1 MVLIKTNLPPPPI
14 KGHPICQDPTIPLLY
29 NHPKNQTK
37 KMKTSSSLQILMSLS
52 MVAVLLTIN
61 NLYAQ
66 NTGVIN
72 TNLNI
77 GATILAQ
84 LKLTNNSDVQFGNL
98 SATTPGHV
106 FLSPTGSGHTNT
118 GVSTSVGKF
127 TVEGSTSGS
136 VKVTWPANIVLNSS
150 IGSNTLIYN
159 LQVNGNGSD
168 LASGSTILGTG
179 GLGVAATADV
189 TLVAGKYYLYV
200 GGKVGGTAGSAA
212 NLNAQATGVYA
223 GIANFRV
230 EYN

>member
-1 MVLIKTNLPPPPI
+1 M
-14 KGHPICQDPTIPLLY
+14 
-29 NHPKNQTK
+29 K
-37 KMKTSSSLQILMSLS
+37 KPSSLQILMSLS
-52 MVAVLLTIN
+52 MAAFLLTVN

-72 TNLNI
+72 TNLNV

-127 TVEGSTSGS
+127 TVEGSTTGS

-150 IGSNTLIYN
+150 VGGNTLIYN

-179 GLGVAATADV
+179 GLGVASTADI

-200 GGKVGGTAGSAA
+200 GGKVGGTAGSPA
-212 NLNAQATGVYA
+212 NLNAQATGVYS
-223 GIANFRV
+223 GIANFRA

>member
-1 MVLIKTNLPPPPI
+1 MKKPHATRILLSLGLIA
-14 KGHPICQDPTIPLLY
+14 
-29 NHPKNQTK
+29 
-37 KMKTSSSLQILMSLS
+37 
-52 MVAVLLTIN
+52 AVLSVRPSF
-61 NLYAQ
+61 AQ

-72 TNLNI
+72 TNLNV
-77 GATILAQ
+77 GATVLAQ
-84 LKLTNNSDVQFGNL
+84 LKLTNNADVQFGNL

-127 TVEGSTSGS
+127 TVEGSTTGS

-150 IGSNTLIYN
+150 VGSNTMIYN

-168 LASGSTILGTG
+168 LASGSGILGTG
-179 GLGVAATADV
+179 GLGVASTADI

-200 GGKVGGTAGSAA
+200 GGKVGGTAGSPA
-212 NLNAQATGVYA
+212 NLNAQATGVYT

>member
-1 MVLIKTNLPPPPI
+1 MKKTL
-14 KGHPICQDPTIPLLY
+14 TT
-29 NHPKNQTK
+29 KN
-37 KMKTSSSLQILMSLS
+37 LMSISLVVS
-52 MVAVLLTIN
+52 MLMAHRM
-61 NLYAQ
+61 YAQ

-72 TNLNI
+72 TNLNV
-77 GATILAQ
+77 GATVLAQ
-84 LKLTNNSDVQFGNL
+84 LKLTNNADVQFGNL

-127 TVEGSTSGS
+127 TVEGSTTGS
-136 VKVTWPANIVLNSS
+136 VKVTWPANISLNSS
-150 IGSNTLIYN
+150 VGGNTLVYN

-179 GLGVAATADV
+179 GLGVASTADI

-200 GGKVGGTAGSAA
+200 GGKIGGNAGSPA
-212 NLNAQATGVYA
+212 NLNAQGIGVYS
-223 GIANFRV
+223 GIANFRA

>member
-1 MVLIKTNLPPPPI
+1 M
-14 KGHPICQDPTIPLLY
+14 
-29 NHPKNQTK
+29 K
-37 KMKTSSSLQILMSLS
+37 KPSFLQILKSLS
-52 MVAVLLTIN
+52 MAAILLTVN

-72 TNLNI
+72 TNLNV
-77 GATILAQ
+77 GATVLAQ

-212 NLNAQATGVYA
+212 NLNAQATGVYT

>member
-1 MVLIKTNLPPPPI
+1 MKKPHATRILLSLGLIA
-14 KGHPICQDPTIPLLY
+14 
-29 NHPKNQTK
+29 
-37 KMKTSSSLQILMSLS
+37 
-52 MVAVLLTIN
+52 AVLN
-61 NLYAQ
+61 VRPSFAQ

-72 TNLNI
+72 TNLNV
-77 GATILAQ
+77 GATVLAQ
-84 LKLTNNSDVQFGNL
+84 LKLTNNADVQFGNL

-127 TVEGSTSGS
+127 TVEGSTTGS

-150 IGSNTLIYN
+150 VGSNTMIYN

-168 LASGSTILGTG
+168 LASGSGILGTG
-179 GLGVAATADV
+179 GLGVASTADI

-200 GGKVGGTAGSAA
+200 GGKVGGTAGSPA
-212 NLNAQATGVYA
+212 NLNAQATGVYT

>member
-1 MVLIKTNLPPPPI
+1 M
-14 KGHPICQDPTIPLLY
+14 
-29 NHPKNQTK
+29 K
-37 KMKTSSSLQILMSLS
+37 KSYATRISLS
-52 MVAVLLTIN
+52 LIVGAAMLTA
-61 NLYAQ
+61 NLIHAQ

-72 TNLNI
+72 TNLNV
-77 GATILAQ
+77 GATVLAQ
-84 LKLTNNSDVQFGNL
+84 LKLTNNADVQFGNL

-127 TVEGSTSGS
+127 TVEGSSTGS
-136 VKVTWPANIVLNSS
+136 VKITWPANIVLNSS
-150 IGSNTLIYN
+150 VGSNTLIYN

-179 GLGVAATADV
+179 GLGVASTADV

-200 GGKVGGTAGSAA
+200 GGKVGGTAGSPA
-212 NLNAQATGVYA
+212 NLNAQATGVYS

>member
-1 MVLIKTNLPPPPI
+1 M
-14 KGHPICQDPTIPLLY
+14 
-29 NHPKNQTK
+29 K
-37 KMKTSSSLQILMSLS
+37 KPSSLQILMSLS
-52 MVAVLLTIN
+52 MAAILLTFN

-72 TNLNI
+72 TNLNV
-77 GATILAQ
+77 GATVLAQ

>member
-1 MVLIKTNLPPPPI
+1 M
-14 KGHPICQDPTIPLLY
+14 
-29 NHPKNQTK
+29 K
-37 KMKTSSSLQILMSLS
+37 KSYATRISLS
-52 MVAVLLTIN
+52 LIFGAAMLTA
-61 NLYAQ
+61 NLIHAQ

-72 TNLNI
+72 TNLNV
-77 GATILAQ
+77 GATVLAQ
-84 LKLTNNSDVQFGNL
+84 LKLTNNADVQFGNL

-127 TVEGSTSGS
+127 TVEGSSTGS
-136 VKVTWPANIVLNSS
+136 VKITWPANIVLNSS
-150 IGSNTLIYN
+150 VGSNTLIYN

-179 GLGVAATADV
+179 GLGVASTADV

-200 GGKVGGTAGSAA
+200 GGKVGGTAGSPA
-212 NLNAQATGVYA
+212 NLNAQATGVYS

>member
-1 MVLIKTNLPPPPI
+1 M
-14 KGHPICQDPTIPLLY
+14 
-29 NHPKNQTK
+29 K
-37 KMKTSSSLQILMSLS
+37 KPSSLQILMSLS
-52 MVAVLLTIN
+52 MAAVLLTVN

-72 TNLNI
+72 TNLNV

-200 GGKVGGTAGSAA
+200 GGKVGGTASSAA

>member
-1 MVLIKTNLPPPPI
+1 M
-14 KGHPICQDPTIPLLY
+14 
-29 NHPKNQTK
+29 K
-37 KMKTSSSLQILMSLS
+37 KPSSLQILKSLS
-52 MVAVLLTIN
+52 MAAILLTVN

-72 TNLNI
+72 TNLNV
-77 GATILAQ
+77 GATVLAQ

-212 NLNAQATGVYA
+212 NLNAQATGVYT

>member
-1 MVLIKTNLPPPPI
+1 M
-14 KGHPICQDPTIPLLY
+14 
-29 NHPKNQTK
+29 K
-37 KMKTSSSLQILMSLS
+37 KPSFLQILKSLS
-52 MVAVLLTIN
+52 MAAILLTVN

-72 TNLNI
+72 TNLNV
-77 GATILAQ
+77 GATVLAQ

-136 VKVTWPANIVLNSS
+136 VKVSWPANIVLNSS

-212 NLNAQATGVYA
+212 NLNAQATGVYT

>member
-1 MVLIKTNLPPPPI
+1 M
-14 KGHPICQDPTIPLLY
+14 
-29 NHPKNQTK
+29 K
-37 KMKTSSSLQILMSLS
+37 KPSSLQILKSLS
-52 MVAVLLTIN
+52 MAAVLLTVN

-72 TNLNI
+72 TNLNV
-77 GATILAQ
+77 GATVLAQ

>member
-1 MVLIKTNLPPPPI
+1 MAAI
-14 KGHPICQDPTIPLLY
+14 
-29 NHPKNQTK
+29 
-37 KMKTSSSLQILMSLS
+37 
-52 MVAVLLTIN
+52 LLTVN

-72 TNLNI
+72 TNLNV
-77 GATILAQ
+77 GATVLAQ

-212 NLNAQATGVYA
+212 NLNAQATGVYT